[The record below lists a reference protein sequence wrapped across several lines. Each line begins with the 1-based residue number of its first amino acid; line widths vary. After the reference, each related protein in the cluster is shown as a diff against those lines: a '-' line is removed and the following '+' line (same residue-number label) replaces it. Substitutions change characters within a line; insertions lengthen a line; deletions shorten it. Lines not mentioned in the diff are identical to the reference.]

1 MVKKKKILNLVDN
14 LTSKVNACIDYKSC
28 FGFMNVKDGL
38 LIFDFSESSK
48 NHKKMFDKDLAK
60 EFKNKYKFCDRDINK
75 FCLMLR
81 KVVYAYKHIDSW
93 KKFSETKLLTK
104 E

>member
-1 MVKKKKILNLVDN
+1 
-14 LTSKVNACIDYKSC
+14 
-28 FGFMNVKDGL
+28 MNVKDGL
-38 LIFDFSESSK
+38 LIFDFSESNK
-48 NHKKMFDKDLAK
+48 NHKKVFDKDLAK
-60 EFKNKYKFCDRDINK
+60 EFKNNYKFCDRDINK

-81 KVVYAYKHIDSW
+81 KVVDAYEHIDSW

>member
-1 MVKKKKILNLVDN
+1 MSSLLSNLVDN
-14 LTSKVNACIDYKSC
+14 LASKVIACIDYKSW

-38 LIFDFSESSK
+38 LIFDFSESNK
-48 NHKKMFDKDLAK
+48 NHKKVFDKDLAK

-81 KVVYAYKHIDSW
+81 KVVDAYEHIDRW

>member
-1 MVKKKKILNLVDN
+1 MSSLLSNLADN
-14 LTSKVNACIDYKSC
+14 LASKVNACIDYKLR

-38 LIFDFSESSK
+38 LIFDFSESKK
-48 NHKKMFDKDLAK
+48 NHKKVFDKYLAK
-60 EFKNKYKFCDRDINK
+60 EFKNKYKFCDRGINK

-81 KVVYAYKHIDSW
+81 KVVDAYEHIDRW

>member
-1 MVKKKKILNLVDN
+1 
-14 LTSKVNACIDYKSC
+14 
-28 FGFMNVKDGL
+28 
-38 LIFDFSESSK
+38 
-48 NHKKMFDKDLAK
+48 MFDKDLAK
-60 EFKNKYKFCDRDINK
+60 EFKNKYKFCDRGINK

-81 KVVYAYKHIDSW
+81 KVVDAYEHIDRW